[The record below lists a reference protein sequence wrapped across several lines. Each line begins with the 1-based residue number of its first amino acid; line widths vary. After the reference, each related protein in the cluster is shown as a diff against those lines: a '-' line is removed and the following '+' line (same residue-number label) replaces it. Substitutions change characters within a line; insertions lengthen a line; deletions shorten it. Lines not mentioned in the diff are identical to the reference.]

1 MKKIFALGFGI
12 LMLASCSSDDGGSS
26 VQESQLTNKKW
37 YYSKYVLKGI
47 PVVHEH
53 ENIECGKDYSLFKDN
68 GIMEDAY
75 YAFDCEEMITEDQWT
90 LDGKKLTIISEG
102 ESLTFTIS
110 KLTESTLEVTGKQD
124 VDEDGKLD
132 TIKMIFTAN

>member
-26 VQESQLTNKKW
+26 VNESQLTNKKW
-37 YYSKYVLKGI
+37 YYSKYVIEG
-47 PVVHEH
+47 VAMDYEH
-53 ENIECGKDYSLFKDN
+53 ENIQCGKDYSLFKDT
-68 GIMEDAY
+68 GVFVDAY
-75 YAFDCEEMITEDQWT
+75 YTSDCEEMITEDSWT
-90 LDGKKLTIISEG
+90 LDGKKLSLNCDGEIS
-102 ESLTFTIS
+102 TFTIS
-110 KLTESTLEVTGKQD
+110 KLTNATLEVTAKQD